1 MILKPHPVYGLP
13 HAIATD
19 YDGSSEFERCMS
31 SMTVAIGQLERL
43 DPASLDRDQRA
54 RLHAAA
60 VRLQAARWEMDQ

>member
-19 YDGSSEFERCMS
+19 YDGSSAFERCMS

-43 DPASLDRDQRA
+43 DLASLDGYQRA
-54 RLHAAA
+54 RLTAAA
-60 VRLQAARWEMDQ
+60 ARLASALKETEQ

>member
-19 YDGSSEFERCMS
+19 YDGSSAFERCMS

-43 DPASLDRDQRA
+43 DPASLDGYQRA
-54 RLHAAA
+54 RLHAAG
-60 VRLQAARWEMDQ
+60 VRLQAARWDMDQ

>member
-1 MILKPHPVYGLP
+1 MNLKPHPVYGLP

-43 DPASLDRDQRA
+43 DPASLDADQA
-54 RLHAAA
+54 DRLHAAA
-60 VRLQAARWEMDQ
+60 MRLASAMKETEQ

>member
-19 YDGSSEFERCMS
+19 YDGSSVFERCMS

-43 DPASLDRDQRA
+43 DPASLDADQA
-54 RLHAAA
+54 DRLHAAA
-60 VRLQAARWEMDQ
+60 MRLASAMKETEQ

>member
-43 DPASLDRDQRA
+43 DPASLDADQRA

-60 VRLQAARWEMDQ
+60 MRLASALKETEQ